1 MPDKIVIP
9 KTKIVKSESFIGS
22 AVDLLKEIRIISG
35 VNYRK
40 YRENEKHLNSYNNTY
55 SNTFNYINKMIDE
68 FKNKFELKGFKK

>member
-35 VNYRK
+35 LSYRK
-40 YRENEKHLNSYNNTY
+40 HNIID
-55 SNTFNYINKMIDE
+55 FNYINKMIDE

>member
-35 VNYRK
+35 LSYRK
-40 YRENEKHLNSYNNTY
+40 HNIID
-55 SNTFNYINKMIDE
+55 FNYINKMIDE
-68 FKNKFELKGFKK
+68 FKNKFELKGFKN

>member
-1 MPDKIVIP
+1 MLDKNVIP
-9 KTKIVKSESFIGS
+9 KINSLKSESVIGS

-35 VNYRK
+35 VNHRK
-40 YRENEKHLNSYNNTY
+40 YRENEKQLNSYNNTY